1 MLFYE
6 LACQPEIFC
15 KSYLLGNKDN
25 IKTILRNVVKK
36 GSIANLNDGQW
47 QLLIEEKID
56 SLDEE
61 IAKES
66 KLKIQL
72 QKILKTLV
80 TRKKLIYHR
89 KMSEDKDWLKT
100 IFSYDI
106 DEFAAILSTITEKNT
121 FDPEDL
127 LDSDL
132 WEDITKTSS
141 EYAKQSEEYI
151 KSEIAPILHNAG
163 QIDLVDPYFDILED
177 RYKKPFEIILNT
189 LAKNNFNENIS
200 LTIHIKNQNKN
211 KPDVLDRGNYL
222 KRWQQAFA
230 QGINQNIKCKL
241 QVWHESSTD
250 EMHDRH
256 IIRDESFGATLPT
269 GIDERKKNKTMW
281 HDMGYHNVDYV
292 LNDFRKD
299 SSPFT
304 LVAEVTAKE
313 VKKYQQRT
321 GVHRTLKKTSYKV
334 DRNNSDKTTIRGNK

>member
-6 LACQPEIFC
+6 LACHPDVFC
-15 KSYLLGNKDN
+15 KEYLLINKDN
-25 IKTILRNVVKK
+25 IKTILRNVVEK

-47 QLLIEEKID
+47 QLLIEDKID
-56 SLDEE
+56 YLNDD
-61 IAKES
+61 IVKES

-80 TRKKLIYHR
+80 TRKKLIYHK
-89 KMSEDKDWLKT
+89 KMGNNQDWLKT

-106 DEFAAILSTITEKNT
+106 DEFAAILSTITENNV

-132 WEDITKTSS
+132 WEDIIKTSS
-141 EYAKQSEEYI
+141 AYAKQSEEYI
-151 KSEIAPILHNAG
+151 KSEISPILHNAQ
-163 QIDLVDPYFDILED
+163 QIDLIDPYFDILED
-177 RYKKPFEIILNT
+177 RYKKPFNIILDT
-189 LAKNNFNENIS
+189 LENNNFNNKVY

-211 KPDVLDRGNYL
+211 KPDVLDRGKYL
-222 KRWQQAFA
+222 ERWRETFSIA
-230 QGINQNIKCKL
+230 IKKNIECKL
-241 QVWHESSTD
+241 QVWHETHSD

-281 HDMGYHNVDYV
+281 HDMGQHNVDFV

-299 SSPFT
+299 SSPFR
-304 LVAEVTAKE
+304 LVAEVTAK
-313 VKKYQQRT
+313 
-321 GVHRTLKKTSYKV
+321 GVELFKGKHRVLNKNPYVVRKN
-334 DRNNSDKTTIRGNK
+334 DNN

>member
-6 LACQPEIFC
+6 LACHPEVFD
-15 KSYLLGNKDN
+15 KNYLLENKDN
-25 IKTILRNVVKK
+25 IKTILRDVVKK

-47 QLLIEEKID
+47 QLLIEERIN

-61 IAKES
+61 IDKES

-89 KMSEDKDWLKT
+89 KINNDKDWLKT
-100 IFSYDI
+100 IFSYGI
-106 DEFAAILSTITEKNT
+106 DEFAAILSTITEKDT

-141 EYAKQSEEYI
+141 EYARQSEEYI

-163 QIDLVDPYFDILED
+163 QIDLIDPYFDILED
-177 RYKKPFEIILNT
+177 RYKKPFKIILET
-189 LAKNNFNENIS
+189 LSRNNFNKNVS
-200 LTIHIKNQNKN
+200 LTIHVKNQNKN
-211 KPDVLDRGNYL
+211 KPDVIDRGEYL
-222 KRWQQAFA
+222 ERWREVF
-230 QGINQNIKCKL
+230 ICYNKLSVKCRL
-241 QVWHESSTD
+241 QVWHESSQD
-250 EMHDRH
+250 ETHDRH

-281 HDMGYHNVDYV
+281 HDMGYHNVDNV
-292 LNDFRKD
+292 LNDFRAD
-299 SSPFT
+299 SSPFR
-304 LVAEVTAKE
+304 LIAEVTTKE
-313 VKKYQQRT
+313 VKKFLGR
-321 GVHRTLKKTSYKV
+321 HRTLKKTSYV
-334 DRNNSDKTTIRGNK
+334 VNKTNG